1 MTFRSVYKPP
11 TPGGGTNH
19 KGNVLTAMMLGFID
33 LYMVHLNGTKAAEL
47 SAYKTNNPS
56 RLARRLMAHPLI
68 IAEIKKRTE
77 ARQLNM
83 EIKSDYIVNK
93 LIQIIDDGEEKT
105 GDRLRAIEL
114 AGKTIGIF
122 KDRQEISG
130 PDGEAIRTEQVTKE
144 NADAFSSRI
153 SGLAKRSGTSN
164 VVSFPDGSGE
174 SGT

>member
-1 MTFRSVYKPP
+1 MPFNSVYRPP
-11 TPGGGTNH
+11 SVGTNN
-19 KGNVLTAMMLGFID
+19 KGKELTAKMVGFVD
-33 LYMVHLNGTKAAEL
+33 LYMVHQNGTKAAEL
-47 SAYKTNNPS
+47 SAYKTDNPS
-56 RLARRLMAHPLI
+56 RLARRLLAHPLI
-68 IAEIKKRTE
+68 IAEIKRRTE
-77 ARQLNM
+77 IRSIKM
-83 EIKSDYIVNK
+83 EIKADYIVNK
-93 LIQIIDDGEEKT
+93 LTQIIDDAEEKT

-122 KDRQEISG
+122 KERQEISG